1 MVLLF
6 GQCATMC
13 PKLKHLKHL
22 VLEVLVGD
30 LGVEVGGLCLETF
43 W

>member
-6 GQCATMC
+6 GQLADMC

-30 LGVEVGGLCLETF
+30 LGVEGERVCLETF
-43 W
+43 

>member
-6 GQCATMC
+6 GQLTVMC
-13 PKLKHLKHL
+13 PKPKHLKHF
-22 VLEVLVGD
+22 VLQFFVGD
-30 LGVEVGGLCLETF
+30 LGVEVEGLFLETF